1 MAGCPRPRVPLREAA
16 TVFSGAAA
24 RLLSYSQRSTVRT
37 SSQPALWSVVPSQAG
52 ARSDLLKQSPVSHV
66 SVTAQLRNPQLQV
79 DVQVCRVTAAE
90 AFLVPRVHV
99 RRCYRAS
106 QCLLHDP
113 CSRSPGITISHGMTR
128 IHCGNVALEKRS
140 GKLSRRD

>member
-1 MAGCPRPRVPLREAA
+1 MPLREAA
-16 TVFSGAAA
+16 TVLSGAAA

-37 SSQPALWSVVPSQAG
+37 SSQPVLWSVVPSQAG

-66 SVTAQLRNPQLQV
+66 SVTAQLGNPQLQV

-90 AFLVPRVHV
+90 ASVVPRVHV

-113 CSRSPGITISHGMTR
+113 CSLTTSRGMSR
-128 IHCGNVALEKRS
+128 IQCGDVALEKRS